1 MKDARLIKRISVSAT
16 LSSIP
21 VGDERTID
29 LNDISLDTVRAT
41 IFRLNRKGFKF
52 SSRVL
57 RQANTVVVKRH
68 L

>member
-1 MKDARLIKRISVSAT
+1 MKDVKLIKRISVSDT

-29 LNDISLDTVRAT
+29 LNDINLDTVRAT
-41 IFRLNRKGFKF
+41 IFRLNKKGFKF

-57 RQANTVVVKRH
+57 RQANTVIVKRN